1 MTDVIPA
8 QRFVGSSVPR
18 SEDRRILTGAGTYV
32 DDIQLPGMLHAV
44 FVRSTVAHALIT
56 RVDAEE
62 ARALPGVVAVY
73 TGSELQAL
81 LTPGAPP
88 PTMMPGMPSPAFTIL
103 ATDKVR
109 LGR

>member
-32 DDIQLPGMLHAV
+32 DDIHLPGMLHAV

-56 RVDAEE
+56 RVDAQE
-62 ARALPGVVAVY
+62 ARAGDAVTGVH
-73 TGSELQAL
+73 
-81 LTPGAPP
+81 
-88 PTMMPGMPSPAFTIL
+88 
-103 ATDKVR
+103 D
-109 LGR
+109 LGDRQGEIGR

>member
-44 FVRSTVAHALIT
+44 FVRSTVAHA
-56 RVDAEE
+56 RHH
-62 ARALPGVVAVY
+62 AR
-73 TGSELQAL
+73 
-81 LTPGAPP
+81 
-88 PTMMPGMPSPAFTIL
+88 
-103 ATDKVR
+103 R
-109 LGR
+109 RR